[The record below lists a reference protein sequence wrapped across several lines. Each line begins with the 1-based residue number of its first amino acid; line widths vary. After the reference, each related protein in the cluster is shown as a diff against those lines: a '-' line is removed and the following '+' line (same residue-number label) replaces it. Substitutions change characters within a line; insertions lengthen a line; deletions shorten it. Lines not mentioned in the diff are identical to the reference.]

1 MMIRIG
7 LLTLVLLLAAHPHVP
22 EAQDTDPRAAFAQAY
37 ALYAAGNHSQAKEL
51 FEKTS
56 ETKYPLADYSL
67 YHLALISSEEK
78 NWDLSRQ
85 YLSQLKRRYPQ
96 SIWFQSAE
104 LQRAK
109 IDLTEKKYAQAIA
122 AFRALRSTRGGRQE
136 IFQESLHLEAQAR
149 EASSDISQAYSL
161 YQQLRVSYPHS
172 RWTAPAR
179 KEQARLRERFPDLY
193 GFPTAQSLAEEADRL
208 AREQA
213 YGEAGAI
220 YKKLLSDAADPEF
233 RLRLLVKLA
242 GLYLD
247 QRRRDEAIPL
257 LEQIA
262 RDYPETAEAP
272 KASYQI
278 GQILWNRHD
287 NAQAIEYFKRVTERY
302 STSPYLDRAQYA
314 SADIYEFFGAKD
326 KAIQLYSELPKR
338 FPRSQVRDDATWRL
352 AWLYYR
358 SGDFSSAFATFGDLA
373 GRSGDN
379 SWRTAA
385 LYWQARTAEKSGD
398 LDTAKKLHRQIFNGG
413 EESYYQALS
422 ARALER
428 LGMPIEDS
436 NIGIPSAGIEA
447 DPPLNP
453 EFSFHLVRAREL
465 AAMSLNRL
473 AAAELDE
480 ANLYSRKQTRLRSL
494 LMREY
499 FRAHA
504 YGRSLTIANQ
514 VPASDGER
522 NLYRF
527 PLAYWEII
535 QQKAREQDLDPYL
548 ILALIR
554 QESLF
559 DAQARSPAFALGLM
573 QLLPSTAA
581 RVAKQVGLEPPSNER
596 LFEPEMNLTLGTQ
609 HLKDLLLRYSNNWF
623 KAIAAYNAGEAA
635 VDRWGKEIVTDDI
648 EEFVE
653 RIPYVETRGYVK
665 LVMRNHRIYKKLY
678 ETQK

>member
-1 MMIRIG
+1 MVRIG
-7 LLTLVLLLAAHPHVP
+7 LLTLVLVLAVHPNVL
-22 EAQDTDPRAAFAQAY
+22 EAQDIDARASFAQAY
-37 ALYAAGNHSQAKEL
+37 AFYAAGQFTQAKESL
-51 FEKTS
+51 LKT
-56 ETKYPLADYSL
+56 TDPKFPLADYSL
-67 YHLALISSEEK
+67 YYLAVISLDEK
-78 NWDLSRQ
+78 NWDLSRN

-96 SIWFQSAE
+96 SIWFHSAE

-109 IDLTEKKYAQAIA
+109 IDLAEKKYAQAITA
-122 AFRALRSTRGGRQE
+122 LRALRSTRGGRQE

-149 EASSDISQAYSL
+149 EASGDISQAYSL

-172 RWTAPAR
+172 RWTPAAR
-179 KEQARLRERFPDLY
+179 KDQARLRDKFPDQF

-213 YGEAGAI
+213 YGEAATL
-220 YKKLLSDAADPEF
+220 YKKLLSDATDPEF

-262 RDYPETAEAP
+262 REYPETAEAP
-272 KASYQI
+272 KATYQI

-287 NAQAIEYFKRVTERY
+287 NTQAIEYFKRVTERY
-302 STSPYLDRAQYA
+302 PASVYVDRAQYA
-314 SADIYEFFGAKD
+314 SADIYEYFGNRETA
-326 KAIQLYSELPKR
+326 AQLYADLPKR
-338 FPRSQVRDDATWRL
+338 FPRSQVRDDANWRL

-358 SGDFSSAFATFGDLA
+358 SGDFPAAIASFGELA
-373 GRSGDN
+373 GRGGDN

-385 LYWQARTAEKSGD
+385 LYWQARSAEKSGD
-398 LDTAKKLHRQIFNGG
+398 LESAQKLLRQIAGGG
-413 EESYYQALS
+413 EESYYQAL
-422 ARALER
+422 ALRALER
-428 LGMPIEDS
+428 LGAPIEE
-436 NIGIPSAGIEA
+436 PKAGKVSSGTEV

-453 EFSFHLVRAREL
+453 EFSFHLARAREL
-465 AAMSLNRL
+465 TAMSLSRL

-480 ANLYSRKQTRLRSL
+480 ANRYSRKQARLRSL

-499 FRAHA
+499 FRAQSYA
-504 YGRSLTIANQ
+504 RSLAVANQ
-514 VPASDGER
+514 LPASNGER
-522 NLYRF
+522 NIYRF
-527 PLAYWEII
+527 PLAYWDTIR
-535 QQKAREQDLDPYL
+535 QKAQERDLDPFL

-581 RVAKQVGLEPPSNER
+581 RVAKQVGLAAPSNEK
-596 LFEPEMNLTLGTQ
+596 LFEPETNLTLGTQ
-609 HLKDLLLRYSNNWF
+609 YLKDLLLRYSNNWF
-623 KAIAAYNAGEAA
+623 KAIAAYNSGEAA
-635 VDRWGKEIVTDDI
+635 VDRWVKEIVTDDI

-678 ETQK
+678 ETQR

>member
-1 MMIRIG
+1 MVRIG
-7 LLTLVLLLAAHPHVP
+7 LFTLFLVLAVHANVS
-22 EAQDTDPRAAFAQAY
+22 EAQESDPRAAFAQAHS
-37 ALYAAGNHSQAKEL
+37 LYAAGQFAQAKEL
-51 FEKTS
+51 LLRT
-56 ETKYPLADYSL
+56 TDPKYPLADYSL
-67 YHLALISSEEK
+67 YYLATISLDVK
-78 NWDLSRQ
+78 NLDLARN

-96 SIWFQSAE
+96 SIWFHSAE

-109 IDLTEKKYAQAIA
+109 IDLAEKKYTQAIA
-122 AFRALRSTRGGRQE
+122 ALRALRSARGGRQE
-136 IFQESLHLEAQAR
+136 IFQESLQLEAQAQ
-149 EASSDISQAYSL
+149 EASGDANQAYSL

-179 KEQARLRERFPDLY
+179 KEQARLREKFPDLF
-193 GFPTAQSLAEEADRL
+193 GFPTAQSLAEEADLL

-213 YGEAGAI
+213 YGEAAAI
-220 YKKLLSDAADPEF
+220 YKKLLSDATEPEF

-262 RDYPETAEAP
+262 RDYPKTAEAP
-272 KASYQI
+272 KATYQI

-287 NAQAIEYFKRVTERY
+287 NAQAIEYFKRVIERY
-302 STSPYLDRAQYA
+302 PTSPYVDRAQYA
-314 SADIYEFFGAKD
+314 CADIYEYFGNKERAV
-326 KAIQLYSELPKR
+326 QLYADLPKR

-352 AWLYYR
+352 AWLHYR
-358 SGDFSSAFATFGDLA
+358 SGDFSAAFASFDDLA

-379 SWRTAA
+379 PMRTAA
-385 LYWQARTAEKSGD
+385 LYWQARAAEKSGD
-398 LDTAKKLHRQIFNGG
+398 SEIARKLHRQLVNGDV
-413 EESYYQALS
+413 ESYYQTLS

-428 LGMPIEDS
+428 LGIPLEDS
-436 NIGIPSAGIEA
+436 KISVSSAGVEP
-447 DPPLNP
+447 DPPMSS

-465 AAMSLNRL
+465 AAMSLHRL

-480 ANLYSRKQTRLRSL
+480 ANLYSRKQASLRLL

-499 FRAHA
+499 FRAQA
-504 YGRSLTIANQ
+504 YARSLTVANQ
-514 VPASDGER
+514 IPASNGER

-527 PLAYWEII
+527 PLAYWDTI
-535 QQKAREQDLDPYL
+535 QQKAQERNLDPFL

-581 RVAKQVGLEPPSNER
+581 RVAKQVGLDPPSNEK
-596 LFEPEMNLTLGTQ
+596 LFEPEVNLTLGTQ
-609 HLKDLLLRYSNNWF
+609 YLKDLLRRYSDNWF

-635 VDRWGKEIVTDDI
+635 VDRWEKEIVTDDI

-678 ETQK
+678 ETQR

>member
-1 MMIRIG
+1 MVRIG
-7 LLTLVLLLAAHPHVP
+7 FLTLVFVFAAHPCVT
-22 EAQDTDPRAAFAQAY
+22 EAQETDPRAAFAQAH
-37 ALYAAGNHSQAKEL
+37 ALYVAGQFSQAKEL
-51 FEKTS
+51 LLRITDP
-56 ETKYPLADYSL
+56 KYPLADYSL
-67 YHLALISSEEK
+67 YYLAVISFDEK
-78 NWDLSRQ
+78 NWDLSRH
-85 YLSQLKRRYPQ
+85 YLSQLKRRYLQ
-96 SIWFQSAE
+96 SIWFHGAE

-109 IDLTEKKYAQAIA
+109 IDLAEKKYAQAIA
-122 AFRALRSTRGGRQE
+122 ALRSLRSTRGGRQE
-136 IFQESLHLEAQAR
+136 IFQESLHLEAQAW
-149 EASSDISQAYSL
+149 EASGDVNQAYSL
-161 YQQLRVSYPHS
+161 YQQLRLSYPHS
-172 RWTAPAR
+172 RWTAAAR
-179 KEQARLRERFPDLY
+179 KEQARLRERFPDLF
-193 GFPTAQSLAEEADRL
+193 GFFTPQSLAEEADRL
-208 AREQA
+208 ARERA
-213 YGEAGAI
+213 YSEAATL
-220 YKKLLSDAADPEF
+220 YKKLLSDATDPEF
-233 RLRLLVKLA
+233 RLWLLVKLA

-247 QRRRDEAIPL
+247 QRRRDEAVPL

-272 KASYQI
+272 KATYQI

-302 STSPYLDRAQYA
+302 PASTYVDRAQYA
-314 SADIYEFFGAKD
+314 SADIYEFFGDKD
-326 KAIQLYSELPKR
+326 TAIRLYSELPKR
-338 FPRSQVRDDATWRL
+338 FPHSQVRDDATWRL

-358 SGDFSSAFATFGDLA
+358 SGELQSAFSAFGDLA
-373 GRSGDN
+373 VRDSGN
-379 SWRTAA
+379 SLRTPA

-398 LDTAKKLHRQIFNGG
+398 LESAKKLLRQIAGGG
-413 EESYYQALS
+413 EESYYQAL
-422 ARALER
+422 ALRALER
-428 LGMPIEDS
+428 LGAPVEEPKAS
-436 NIGIPSAGIEA
+436 RVSSGTEA

-453 EFSFHLVRAREL
+453 EFSFHLRRAREL
-465 AAMSLNRL
+465 TAMSLNRL

-480 ANLYSRKQTRLRSL
+480 ANRYSKKQARLRSL

-499 FRAHA
+499 FRAQA
-504 YGRSLTIANQ
+504 YGRSLTVANQ
-514 VPASDGER
+514 LPASNGER

-527 PLAYWEII
+527 PLAYWETI
-535 QQKAREQDLDPYL
+535 QQKAQERELDPFL

-581 RVAKQVGLEPPSNER
+581 RVAKQVGLEPPSNEK
-596 LFEPEMNLTLGTQ
+596 LFEPEVNLTLGTQ
-609 HLKDLLLRYSNNWF
+609 YLKDLLLRYSNDWF

-678 ETQK
+678 ETQR